1 MSNKLILA
9 GLLALAQAPAVLGA
23 TVDLGVSVHLGAL
36 NATGS
41 YYAFDNIPYAEPPTG
56 SRRFKAPSPKVS
68 INRTINDGSVQ
79 RICPSANPA
88 WFGIS
93 VPYMLSQLF
102 GPLPPGP
109 PPGPPPPV
117 DPRETE
123 DCLYLDVKAP
133 KAVFDGPGIKPKNLP
148 VLVWIH
154 GGGFA
159 GGSKDGNPAGLIKQG
174 FRDGKKGFVFVA
186 INYRLGLFGFPPK
199 GPLDFDV
206 ATNAGLMDQQLAL
219 LWVKANIAKFGGDP
233 NKITVFGESA
243 GASSIAFLLTSYNG
257 APVPFKRALLQS
269 PATRPATDQAVYAGV
284 YNEVLAAAG
293 VSSIAALRA
302 LPSSTLTDVNRAV
315 IGAAGFDH
323 FTLGPNVDG
332 IFVPDQLPVLL
343 RKGRVPKNVE
353 VMVSYTSD
361 EGLLFTDP
369 RVQDNTAFK
378 ALFQQLMPSIPASKI
393 NQLATIVYPED
404 FSGAQGYTDQSS
416 RLRLALAESIVQ
428 CNAFATHLAYKNAS
442 RAFIFDVFPKIH
454 AEDVAYTFW
463 NGESTDSFGIPI
475 NLPVALN
482 LQKWVVDYAMVGA
495 GPGSAANVIPVYTN
509 AAKTLQVTDT
519 GNSVIQPDWA
529 ANPRCR
535 WWVEGLFAP

>member
-1 MSNKLILA
+1 MFKSRK
-9 GLLALAQAPAVLGA
+9 
-23 TVDLGVSVHLGAL
+23 HLWHTNYDFL
-36 NATGS
+36 KATGN
-41 YYAFDNIPYAEPPTG
+41 YYAFNNIPYAEPPTG
-56 SRRFKAPSPKVS
+56 LLRFRAPLPKVTV
-68 INRTINDGSVQ
+68 NRTINDGSVQ

-93 VPYMLSQLF
+93 VPYMLEQLF

-133 KAVFDGPGIKPKNLP
+133 KGVFDGPGPKLKNLP

-159 GGSKDGNPAGLIKQG
+159 GGSKDGNPSGLIQQG
-174 FRDGKKGFVFVA
+174 FRDNKKGFVYVA
-186 INYRLGLFGFPPK
+186 LNYRLGLFGFPPR

-206 ATNAGLMDQQLAL
+206 ATNAGLLDQQLAL
-219 LWVKANIAKFGGDP
+219 LWIKTNIAKFGGDP

-243 GASSIAFLLTSYNG
+243 GASSIAFQLTSYNG

-269 PATRPATDQAVYAGV
+269 PATRPATNQAVYAGV
-284 YNEVLAAAG
+284 YTEVLAAAG
-293 VSSIAALRA
+293 VSSIAALRT
-302 LPSSTLTDVNRAV
+302 LPSSTLQDVNRAV

-332 IFVPDQLPVLL
+332 VFIPDQLPVLL
-343 RKGRVPKNVE
+343 RKGKVPPGVQ
-353 VMVSYTSD
+353 VIVSYTSD

-369 RVQDNTAFK
+369 RVQDQTAFK
-378 ALFQQLMPSIPASKI
+378 ALFQQLMPSISAAKI
-393 NQLATIVYPED
+393 NELATVVYPED
-404 FSGAQGYTDQSS
+404 FSGAQPYTDQSS

-428 CNAFATHLAYKNAS
+428 CNAFATHLAFKNQS
-442 RAFIFDVFPKIH
+442 RAFIFDVFPKVH

-482 LQKWVVDYAMVGA
+482 LQKWLVDYTMVGTGA
-495 GPGSAANVIPVYTN
+495 GSTASVIPVYTN
-509 AAKTLQVTDT
+509 AAKTLRVTDA

-529 ANPRCR
+529 ANRRCR
-535 WWVEGLFAP
+535 WWVQDLFA